1 MAAAGPWPSRGASR
15 EALAALM
22 SEVRPGA
29 RVVAA
34 SGGEGHASS
43 RRGPRVIEALV
54 ALLICAARWGRSSGG
69 AGHAASA
76 VPLPFFVSV
85 SIRSGISRGREARAT
100 TGTTSWLRAAVASLN
115 GKWRRRLDLAFM
127 VHASAPSVGSGVVFP
142 RSGAVLWS
150 GSDPWRAREQA
161 CRWRQFSAEVAG
173 GHTQRG

>member
-115 GKWRRRLDLAFM
+115 GKWRRRPDLAFV

-142 RSGAVLWS
+142 RYGAVAVVWLRS
-150 GSDPWRAREQA
+150 TN
-161 CRWRQFSAEVAG
+161 RWGTGVQTAAV
-173 GHTQRG
+173 Q